1 MIVQR
6 LIDEVRQD
14 ALYRTLAEVRI
25 GIGYTAVL
33 LDDGSCGVSY
43 TFRNELGPQCGLIDE
58 AGDLA
63 GKNCS
68 EIILWAMDLN
78 LAKCA
83 VGLACINAI
92 LQQHLE
98 GFSTGNA
105 LEQIDFRSGDTVG
118 MIGYFKPVLDR
129 VEGKA
134 KDVYIFE
141 RNITD
146 GGLLPDWAEDIY
158 LPKCDVVI
166 ITGTTLLNKTMDGIL
181 EKCHNARE
189 IVVMGP
195 TAALCPKVYREHGV
209 TILAGVR
216 VVDAQRVLNIAG
228 EGGGGLVLKD
238 SVVQV
243 FRRLD
248 KR

>member
-6 LIDEVRQD
+6 LIDEVKQD
-14 ALYRTLAEVRI
+14 ALNRILADVRI

-43 TFRNELGPQCGLIDE
+43 TFRNEMGPQCGLIDD

-63 GKNCS
+63 GTNCGG
-68 EIILWAMDLN
+68 IIHWAMDLN

-92 LQQHLE
+92 LQQRLE
-98 GFSTGNA
+98 GFSAGNA
-105 LEQIDFRSGDTVG
+105 LEQIDFRPGDVVG

-134 KDVYIFE
+134 RDIYIFE

-158 LPKCDVVI
+158 LPQCDVVI

-195 TAALCPKVYREHGV
+195 TAALCPKVYKDHGV
-209 TILAGVR
+209 TLLAGVR
-216 VVDAQRVLNIAG
+216 VVDAQRVMNVAG
-228 EGGGGLVLKD
+228 EGGGGLALKG
-238 SVVQV
+238 SVEQV

-248 KR
+248 

>member
-6 LIDEVRQD
+6 LIDKVKRD
-14 ALYRTLAEVRI
+14 AASRTLAELRI

-43 TFRNELGPQCGLIDE
+43 TFRNELGPQCGLIEE

-63 GKNCS
+63 GTNCS
-68 EIILWAMDLN
+68 QIIDWAMDLN

-83 VGLACINAI
+83 VGIACINAV
-92 LQQHLE
+92 LQRGLE
-98 GFSTGNA
+98 GFCTGNA
-105 LEQIDFRSGDTVG
+105 LEHIDFRPGDTVG

-134 KDVYIFE
+134 KDIYIFE

-146 GGLLPDWAEDIY
+146 GGLMPDWAEDIY

-166 ITGTTLLNKTMDGIL
+166 ITGTTLLNKTLDGIL
-181 EKCHNARE
+181 EKCEKARE
-189 IVVMGP
+189 VVIMGP
-195 TAALCPKVYREHGV
+195 TTSLCPEVYRDHGV
-209 TILAGVR
+209 TLLAGVR
-216 VVDAQRVLNIAG
+216 VVDAQRVLKVAG
-228 EGGGGLVLKD
+228 EGGGGLALKD
-238 SVVQV
+238 SVVQI
-243 FRRLD
+243 FRRID
-248 KR
+248 

>member
-6 LIDEVRQD
+6 LIDVVKKD
-14 ALYRTLAEVRI
+14 ASLRKLAKVMI

-33 LDDGSCGVSY
+33 LDDGSCGVSF
-43 TFRNELGPQCGLIDE
+43 TFRNELGPECGLIDE
-58 AGDLA
+58 AGELT
-63 GKNCS
+63 GRNCG
-68 EIILWAMDLN
+68 EIIDWAMDMN

-83 VGLACINAI
+83 VGLACINAV
-92 LQQHLE
+92 LQQYLE

-105 LEQIDFRSGDTVG
+105 LDEIDFRPGDTVG
-118 MIGYFKPVLDR
+118 MIGYFKPVIDK

-134 KDVYIFE
+134 KDIFIFE

-146 GGLLPDWAEDIY
+146 KGMLPDWAEDIY

-166 ITGTTLLNKTMDGIL
+166 ITGTTLLNKTLDGIL
-181 EKCHNARE
+181 EKCKKARE

-195 TAALCPKVYREHGV
+195 TASLCPQVLRDYGV
-209 TILAGVR
+209 TLLAGVK
-216 VVDAQRVLNIAG
+216 VVDAERVMKVAG
-228 EGGGGLVLKD
+228 EGGGGLALKD
-238 SVVQV
+238 SVAQV

-248 KR
+248 